1 MKTAAGST
9 MKQLH
14 CRPAALLLIGIV
26 IAGASACSEPSTA
39 ARRPVD
45 SDAQGA
51 WREDYAGLA
60 PGFSFQ
66 FTLTDASGVLSGTGS
81 FSGEAG
87 PVGTLAVTGTVAND
101 SLQLRIIA
109 TTTSTPL
116 AIPPTDTETFVGV
129 LSTTDQID
137 GTLTAGGRVQ
147 AVRLI
152 RSTLP

>member
-1 MKTAAGST
+1 
-9 MKQLH
+9 
-14 CRPAALLLIGIV
+14 
-26 IAGASACSEPSTA
+26 
-39 ARRPVD
+39 
-45 SDAQGA
+45 
-51 WREDYAGLA
+51 LA
-60 PGFSFQ
+60 PVFAFHS
-66 FTLTDASGVLSGTGS
+66 TLTDALGVLSGTGS